1 MVAIYSDPAAELEG
15 DQSERAILKPHQQ
28 AELWHQI
35 VSTIENEQEL
45 LLARASLIYALSP
58 RAIYALHPDL
68 FADITAV
75 YRTKHNLFKRLQH
88 NQAIER
94 LCTTGTLAPNE
105 DT

>member
-1 MVAIYSDPAAELEG
+1 MAIHQDPATELEG
-15 DQSERAILKPHQQ
+15 DQSERAMLEPHQQ

-58 RAIYALHPDL
+58 RAIYALHPDQ

-75 YRTKHNLFKRLQH
+75 YRMKHNLFKRLQH

-94 LCTTGTLAPNE
+94 LCSAGMIAPNE

>member
-1 MVAIYSDPAAELEG
+1 MAIYSDPAAELEG
-15 DQSERAILKPHQQ
+15 DRSERAMLEPHRQ

-35 VSTIENEQEL
+35 VSMIENEQEL

-58 RAIYALHPDL
+58 RAIYALHPDR

-75 YRTKHNLFKRLQH
+75 YRMKHNLFQRLQH
-88 NQAIER
+88 NQMIER
-94 LCTTGTLAPNE
+94 LCYEGTLAPNG